1 MRIRTPADLGAT
13 IREHRVKL
21 GMDQR
26 SLAEKVG
33 VGRQWIVEA
42 EKGKPRAQIGLLLR
56 TINVLGIS
64 LAVEAA
70 TPRKPKKDTSLP
82 PVNLDSIV
90 LAARTKKA

>member
-13 IREHRVKL
+13 IRDHRVKL

-33 VGRQWIVEA
+33 VGRQWIVEV
-42 EKGKPRAQIGLLLR
+42 EQGKTRAQIGLLLR

-64 LAVEAA
+64 LSVETTSTRAS
-70 TPRKPKKDTSLP
+70 KKDDGP
-82 PVNLDSIV
+82 PSVDIDAIV
-90 LAARTKKA
+90 SAARKKRT

>member
-13 IREHRVKL
+13 IRDHRVKL

-33 VGRQWIVEA
+33 VGRQWIVEV

-64 LAVEAA
+64 LAVEASV
-70 TPRKPKKDTSLP
+70 TRKPKKDPSLP
-82 PVNLDSIV
+82 PVDLDAIV
-90 LAARTKKA
+90 SAARTKKA